1 MLAIFCDK
9 PGLLVSK
16 ELPKPSRAENEVLVR
31 IRRIGVCG
39 TDLHIFTGNQ
49 PYLSYPRIM
58 GHELSGTVEEAP
70 QGSSLSAGDIVTIIP
85 YMSCGHC
92 SACLKGKSN
101 CCRNIGVLGVHR
113 DGGMVEYLSVPQQF
127 VLKAEGLSLDQA
139 AMTEFLAIG
148 AHAVRRG
155 AVEKDQHVLIVG
167 AGPIGMAVAVFAVM
181 NGATVTMIDSRED
194 RLSFCRDH
202 LGVANIVQLG
212 EGDKDRLSEITEGN
226 FFDVVF
232 DATGNPKA
240 MERGFSFV
248 GHGGAYVLVSIV
260 ASDISFNDPE
270 FHKRE
275 TTLLGSRN
283 ATPEDFERVL
293 EALRAGRVPEAL
305 ITHRMTLAEVPAN
318 FASLT
323 DPRAGVI
330 KGMVEVA

>member
-16 ELPKPSRAENEVLVR
+16 ELPKPPRAENEVLVR

-70 QGSSLSAGDIVTIIP
+70 QGSSLSNGDIVTIIP

-293 EALRAGRVPEAL
+293 QALRDGRVPDAL

-318 FASLT
+318 FAGLT

>member
-1 MLAIFCDK
+1 MLAIRCETPRQLSAID
-9 PGLLVSK
+9 
-16 ELPKPSRAENEVLVR
+16 LPKPVRGEGEVLVR
-31 IRRIGVCG
+31 VRRIGVCG

-58 GHELSGTVEEAP
+58 GHELSGTVEQAP
-70 QGSSLSAGDIVTIIP
+70 DGSHLKSGDVVTIIP
-85 YMSCGHC
+85 YISCGHC

-127 VLKAEGLSLDQA
+127 VLSAEGLSLDQA

-155 AVEKDQHVLIVG
+155 AVEKGQHVLVVG
-167 AGPIGMAVAVFAVM
+167 AGPIGMAVAIFARF
-181 NGATVTMIDSRED
+181 NGGLVTMIDSRSDRLAFCKTHLGVSDTVQLGDGDSD
-194 RLSFCRDH
+194 RLSAIT
-202 LGVANIVQLG
+202 G
-212 EGDKDRLSEITEGN
+212 GD

-260 ASDISFNDPE
+260 SSDISFNDPE

-275 TTLLGSRN
+275 TSLLGSRN

-293 EALRAGRVPEAL
+293 AALRDGAVPDAL
-305 ITHRMTLAEVPAN
+305 ITHRMTLSEVPLK
-318 FASLT
+318 FAGLT
-323 DPRAGVI
+323 DPAAGVV

>member
-9 PGLLVSK
+9 PGLLSAK
-16 ELPKPSRAENEVLVR
+16 ELPKPHRGEGDVLVR

-58 GHELSGTVEEAP
+58 GHELSGTVEDAP
-70 QGSSLSAGDIVTIIP
+70 EGSDLAVGNIVTIIP
-85 YMSCGHC
+85 YISCGHC

-113 DGGMVEYLSVPQQF
+113 DGGMVEYLSVPEQF
-127 VLKAEGLSLDQA
+127 VLKAEGLTLDQA

-155 AVEKDQHVLIVG
+155 AVEAGQQVLIVG
-167 AGPIGMAVAVFAVM
+167 AGPIGMAVAVFAVL
-181 NGATVTMIDSRED
+181 NGAVVTMIDSRED
-194 RLSFCRDH
+194 RLNFCKDQLDVTH
-202 LGVANIVQLG
+202 IVALGD
-212 EGDKDRLSEITEGN
+212 GDKDRLSEITGGY
-226 FFDVVF
+226 FFDAVF
-232 DATGNPKA
+232 DATGNAKA

-248 GHGGAYVLVSIV
+248 GHGGSYVLVSIV

-283 ATPEDFERVL
+283 ATLEDFEVVL
-293 EALRAGRVPEAL
+293 AAQRSGKVPEAL
-305 ITHRMTLAEVPAN
+305 ITHRMTLADVPAR
-318 FASLT
+318 FADLT
-323 DPRAGVI
+323 NPKAGVI

>member
-9 PGLLVSK
+9 PGLLSAK
-16 ELPKPSRAENEVLVR
+16 ELPKPHRGEGEVLLR

-70 QGSSLSAGDIVTIIP
+70 DGSALSAGDIVTIIP

-92 SACLKGKSN
+92 NACLKGKSN

-127 VLKAEGLSLDQA
+127 VLKANGLSLDQA

-155 AVEKDQHVLIVG
+155 AVEKGQNVLIVG
-167 AGPIGMAVAVFAVM
+167 AGPIGMAVAVFAVL
-181 NGATVTMIDSRED
+181 NGATVTMIDSRDD
-194 RLSFCRDH
+194 RLTFCKAQ
-202 LGVANIVQLG
+202 LGVSNVVTLG
-212 EGDKDRLSEITEGN
+212 EGDKERLSEITDGN
-226 FFDVVF
+226 FFDAVF

-248 GHGGAYVLVSIV
+248 GHGGSYVLVSIV

-283 ATPEDFERVL
+283 ATLEDFEVVL
-293 EALRAGRVPEAL
+293 EAQRAGKVPEAL
-305 ITHRMTLAEVPAN
+305 ITHRMTLADVPAH
-318 FASLT
+318 FADLT
-323 DPRAGVI
+323 NPKAGVI
-330 KGMVEVA
+330 KAMVEVA

>member
-1 MLAIFCDK
+1 MLAIFCDT
-9 PGLLVSK
+9 PGQLSAK
-16 ELPKPSRAENEVLVR
+16 DLPKPVRGEGEVLVR
-31 IRRIGVCG
+31 VRRIGVCG

-58 GHELSGTVEEAP
+58 GHELSGTVEEVP
-70 QGSSLSAGDIVTIIP
+70 QGSHLSAGDVVTIIP
-85 YMSCGHC
+85 YISCGKC

-113 DGGMVEYLSVPQQF
+113 DGGMVEYLNVPQQF

-155 AVEKDQHVLIVG
+155 NVEKGQKVLIVG
-167 AGPIGMAVAVFAVM
+167 AGPIGMAVAVFAVLD
-181 NGATVTMIDSRED
+181 GGEVTMIDGRTD
-194 RLSFCRDH
+194 RLDFCKEH
-202 LGVANIVQLG
+202 LGVAHTVSLG
-212 EGDKDRLSEITEGN
+212 DGDKDRLSEITNGD
-226 FFDVVF
+226 FFDAVF

-248 GHGGAYVLVSIV
+248 GHGGSYVLVSIV

-283 ATPEDFERVL
+283 ATCLLYTSP
-293 EALRAGRVPEAL
+293 
-305 ITHRMTLAEVPAN
+305 
-318 FASLT
+318 S
-323 DPRAGVI
+323 PRDS
-330 KGMVEVA
+330 

>member
-9 PGLLVSK
+9 PGLLSAK
-16 ELPKPSRAENEVLVR
+16 ELPKPHCGQGEVLVR

-70 QGSSLSAGDIVTIIP
+70 EGSDLALGDIVTIIP
-85 YMSCGHC
+85 YISCGHC

-113 DGGMVEYLSVPQQF
+113 DGGMVEYLSVPEKF
-127 VLKAEGLSLDQA
+127 VLKAEGLTLDQA

-155 AVEKDQHVLIVG
+155 AVEAGQQVLIVG
-167 AGPIGMAVAVFAVM
+167 AGPIGMAVAVFAVL
-181 NGATVTMIDSRED
+181 NGAIVTMIDSRED
-194 RLSFCRDH
+194 RLNFCNDQ
-202 LGVANIVQLG
+202 LGVTHIVALG
-212 EGDKDRLSEITEGN
+212 DGDKDRLSEITGGD
-226 FFDVVF
+226 FFDAVF

-248 GHGGAYVLVSIV
+248 GHGGSYVLVSIV
-260 ASDISFNDPE
+260 ASDISFNYPE

-283 ATPEDFERVL
+283 ATFEDFEVVL
-293 EALRAGRVPEAL
+293 EAQRAGKVPEAL
-305 ITHRMTLAEVPAN
+305 ITHRMTLADVPAR
-318 FASLT
+318 FADLT
-323 DPRAGVI
+323 NPKAGVI